1 MIDDDD
7 VLFLKATKTHLS
19 PPENP
24 DSLIY
29 RYFARARYWGQR
41 LHFRRFCM
49 PNKPGTPQ
57 KRKASPSRK
66 GGSSST
72 KKKRGSNSV
81 VKGFGWKQQKACV
94 VCNHFR
100 AKKQCIFQKCRRCC
114 GKDGSKR
121 CPYHHEEY
129 EEEKRIL
136 ALANSN
142 RTVSASGIG
151 EKDAHDDA
159 LCPPIPDGVFHEKA
173 FKNIGDTA
181 CIFHLNSLF
190 INEKNEW
197 IENQERKYLRNLKR
211 LGRKKQSEE

>member
-1 MIDDDD
+1 MTN
-7 VLFLKATKTHLS
+7 KA
-19 PPENP
+19 
-24 DSLIY
+24 
-29 RYFARARYWGQR
+29 R
-41 LHFRRFCM
+41 
-49 PNKPGTPQ
+49 TPR
-57 KRKASPSRK
+57 KRKASPTRNG
-66 GGSSST
+66 GGSSS
-72 KKKRGSNSV
+72 KKKRGPGSV

-121 CPYHHEEY
+121 CSYHHKEY

-142 RTVSASGIG
+142 RTVSASGID
-151 EKDAHDDA
+151 EKGTEEDD
-159 LCPPIPDGVFHEKA
+159 LCPAIPNGVFHEKA

-181 CIFHLNSLF
+181 CIFHLNSMF

-211 LGRKKQSEE
+211 LERKKESKE

>member
-1 MIDDDD
+1 
-7 VLFLKATKTHLS
+7 
-19 PPENP
+19 
-24 DSLIY
+24 
-29 RYFARARYWGQR
+29 
-41 LHFRRFCM
+41 M

-57 KRKASPSRK
+57 KRKASSPSRNG
-66 GGSSST
+66 GGSSS
-72 KKKRGSNSV
+72 KKKRGSA

-114 GKDGSKR
+114 GKDGTKR

-142 RTVSASGIG
+142 RTVSASGKG
-151 EKDAHDDA
+151 ENGAEDDD
-159 LCPPIPDGVFHEKA
+159 LCPPIPGGVFHEKA

-181 CIFHLNSLF
+181 CIFHLNSL
-190 INEKNEW
+190 
-197 IENQERKYLRNLKR
+197 
-211 LGRKKQSEE
+211 S

>member
-1 MIDDDD
+1 MMMMYCFSKQQRHTCLLPRIQIRSSIDTLR
-7 VLFLKATKTHLS
+7 V
-19 PPENP
+19 P
-24 DSLIY
+24 DIGDS
-29 RYFARARYWGQR
+29 GC
-41 LHFRRFCM
+41 FRRICM

-57 KRKASPSRK
+57 KRKASSPSPN
-66 GGSSST
+66 GDGSSS
-72 KKKRGSNSV
+72 KKKRGSA

-142 RTVSASGIG
+142 RTVSAS
-151 EKDAHDDA
+151 E
-159 LCPPIPDGVFHEKA
+159 
-173 FKNIGDTA
+173 
-181 CIFHLNSLF
+181 
-190 INEKNEW
+190 
-197 IENQERKYLRNLKR
+197 
-211 LGRKKQSEE
+211 